1 MWWTCPKGHDYRAR
15 IDKVTLGL
23 KCPVCNSRRLT
34 PGENDLAT
42 VEATTDSGGDAS
54 PTNTNTPKPCKT
66 AANPKAA
73 QCAHQPI
80 ASWHGNTWQSGAAH
94 PPQPQHTGDEIVEPT
109 PGNCSAVSVPAP
121 AIRLDEASVAEE

>member
-42 VEATTDSGGDAS
+42 VE
-54 PTNTNTPKPCKT
+54 PTLCLEY
-66 AANPKAA
+66 
-73 QCAHQPI
+73 
-80 ASWHGNTWQSGAAH
+80 H
-94 PPQPQHTGDEIVEPT
+94 PYLNDKQADEIVPSDHRLWWRCLANKHKHAQTVQNRRESKGCPMC
-109 PGNCSAVSVPAP
+109 PPADRIMARKHL
-121 AIRLDEASVAEE
+121 AIRGGSSAAATTHRR

>member
-1 MWWTCPKGHDYRAR
+1 MVDLPHDYRAR

-42 VEATTDSGGDAS
+42 VE
-54 PTNTNTPKPCKT
+54 PTLCLEYHPYLNDKQADEIVPSDHRLWWRCL
-66 AANPKAA
+66 ANKHKHA
-73 QCAHQPI
+73 QTVQNRRESKGC
-80 ASWHGNTWQSGAAH
+80 
-94 PPQPQHTGDEIVEPT
+94 PPQPQHTGNEIVEPT